1 MVRALRS
8 LQSGTLTGK
17 RVEACV
23 LRVHGQS
30 EARLENDLQV
40 LELVNRPERGEM
52 FDQFTLGIEEEF
64 QIVDP
69 QTRELR
75 SHVAEILEEGKML
88 LGEHIKPEMIQSM
101 IEVGTGICRNIQEA
115 RADITRLRSIIAGLA
130 KKNGLV
136 IVAAS
141 THPISRW
148 QDQEIFDDERYEL
161 LVQELQTVA
170 RSLLIFG
177 LHVHVGMADRERAI
191 HIMNAARYFLPHVLA
206 LSTSSPFW
214 MGHNT
219 GLKSYRTEVFK
230 QFPRTDIPDHFDS
243 YLGFQR
249 YVDLL
254 IKTGCINDGKKIW
267 WDIRPHPYFPTLEF
281 RVCDIPTR
289 VDDTIAIA
297 ALFQAIVAK
306 LNKLIDRNLGF
317 RLYRRMLIQ
326 ENKWRA
332 VRYGLEGKLIDFG
345 KQTEVPVSDLV
356 MELLEF
362 VDDVVDELG
371 SRKEIEH
378 VHTILERGT
387 SADRQLQVYRETND
401 LKAVVDDLIKMTM
414 ENVPDTPD
422 LTIPKTTTTAST
434 ISK

>member
-1 MVRALRS
+1 
-8 LQSGTLTGK
+8 
-17 RVEACV
+17 
-23 LRVHGQS
+23 
-30 EARLENDLQV
+30 
-40 LELVNRPERGEM
+40 M

-64 QIVDP
+64 QIIDP

-75 SHVAEILEEGKML
+75 SHVSEILDEGRML
-88 LGEHIKPEMIQSM
+88 LGEQIKPEMIQSQ
-101 IEVGTGICRNIQEA
+101 IEVGTGICKNIQEA
-115 RADITRLRSIIAGLA
+115 RADITNLRSVISTLA
-130 KKNGLV
+130 KKNGLT

-148 QDQEIFDDERYEL
+148 QDQKIFDDDRYEL

-177 LHVHVGMADRERAI
+177 VHVHVGVADRERQI
-191 HIMNAARYFLPHVLA
+191 HIMNASRYFLPHVLA
-206 LSTSSPFW
+206 LTTSSPFW

-219 GLKSYRTEVFK
+219 GLKSYRSEIFK

-243 YLGFQR
+243 YPAYER
-249 YVDLL
+249 YVELL
-254 IKTGCINDGKKIW
+254 VKTGCINDGKKIW
-267 WDIRPHPYFPTLEF
+267 WDCRPHPYFPTLEF
-281 RVCDIPTR
+281 RICDIPTR

-306 LNKLIDRNLGF
+306 LYKLMDSNMGF

-332 VRYGLEGKLIDFG
+332 VRYGLQGKMIDFG
-345 KQTEVPVSDLV
+345 KNKEVPVVDLIR
-356 MELLEF
+356 ELLDF
-362 VDDVVDELG
+362 VDDVVDPLD

-378 VHTILERGT
+378 IHTILERGT
-387 SADRQLQVYRETND
+387 SADEQLRVYKETND
-401 LKAVVDDLIKMTM
+401 LKAVVDRLIELTA
-414 ENVPDTPD
+414 ENVPQNAN
-422 LTIPKTTTTAST
+422 LTLGQASVTQST

>member
-1 MVRALRS
+1 
-8 LQSGTLTGK
+8 
-17 RVEACV
+17 
-23 LRVHGQS
+23 
-30 EARLENDLQV
+30 
-40 LELVNRPERGEM
+40 M

-64 QIVDP
+64 QIIDP

-75 SHVAEILEEGKML
+75 SHVSEILDEGRML
-88 LGEHIKPEMIQSM
+88 LGEQIKPEMIQSQ
-101 IEVGTGICRNIQEA
+101 IEVGTGICKNIQEA
-115 RADITRLRSIIAGLA
+115 RADITNLRSVISTLA
-130 KKNGLV
+130 KKNGLT

-148 QDQEIFDDERYEL
+148 QDQKIFDDDRYEL

-177 LHVHVGMADRERAI
+177 VHVHVGVADRERQI
-191 HIMNAARYFLPHVLA
+191 HIMNASRYFLPHVLA

-219 GLKSYRTEVFK
+219 GLKSYRSEIFK

-243 YLGFQR
+243 YPGFER
-249 YVDLL
+249 YVELL
-254 IKTGCINDGKKIW
+254 VKTGCINDGKKIW
-267 WDIRPHPYFPTLEF
+267 WDCRPHPYFPTLEF
-281 RVCDIPTR
+281 RICDIPTR

-306 LNKLIDRNLGF
+306 LYKLMDSNMGF

-332 VRYGLEGKLIDFG
+332 VRYGLQGKMIDFG
-345 KQTEVPVSDLV
+345 KNKEVPVVDLIR
-356 MELLEF
+356 ELLDF
-362 VDDVVDELG
+362 VDDVVDELD

-378 VHTILERGT
+378 IHTILERGT
-387 SADRQLQVYRETND
+387 SADEQLRVYKETND
-401 LKAVVDDLIKMTM
+401 LKAVVDRLIELTA
-414 ENVPDTPD
+414 ENVPQNAN
-422 LTIPKTTTTAST
+422 LTLGQASVAPST